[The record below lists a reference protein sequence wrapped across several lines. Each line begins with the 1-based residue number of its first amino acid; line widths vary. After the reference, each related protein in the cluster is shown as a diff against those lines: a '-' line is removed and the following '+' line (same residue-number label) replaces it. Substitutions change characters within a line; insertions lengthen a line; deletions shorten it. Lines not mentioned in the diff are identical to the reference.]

1 MENICK
7 VVFNRLLKNYR
18 VIFFINV
25 VIIDYKYIHNNIKKK
40 IQQNSKPIVFK
51 RIFIVYAF

>member
-40 IQQNSKPIVFK
+40 NTTKLETYCI
-51 RIFIVYAF
+51 